1 MVQTQTQTTE
11 TTQTTNAVA
20 SAQAKIQNIQQAIV
34 DGNKTLTAKDL
45 ASAKAELEFIQLQE
59 EAREIIKQSN
69 AEAERKAHLLN
80 LQKRLKVIAD
90 SHKVVDQ
97 KLESFTKSLHEY
109 LTSCTTFQ
117 NNLNDIRAGLR
128 EAALY
133 PESDVIIAGVPP
145 GKVAY
150 GISVQ
155 DRMRTLSIGE
165 ISVTNASPEDAVKPI
180 IESALGEYNR
190 NF

>member
-1 MVQTQTQTTE
+1 MTQTTE
-11 TTQTTNAVA
+11 TTQTTNAVE
-20 SAQAKIQNIQQAIV
+20 SAQAKIQNIQTSIV
-34 DGNKTLTAKDL
+34 NGDKTLTAKDL

-69 AEAERKAHLLN
+69 AEAERKTTLLH

-90 SHKVVDQ
+90 SHKVIDS

-109 LTSCTTFQ
+109 LTACTTFQ
-117 NNLNDIRAGLR
+117 SNLNDIRASLR

-133 PESDVIIAGVPP
+133 PETDVIIAGVPP

-165 ISVTNASPEDAVKPI
+165 ISARNVAPDDVVKPI